1 MWAKSMS
8 AWLCAAADAADE
20 VAAVEGATD
29 DVASLVAELLH
40 APMTATAANAATPV
54 ATVLVLFTKDPFVE
68 TTRSVYVSLSSLLRW
83 DRDCPSHSV
92 KIR

>member
-1 MWAKSMS
+1 MWAKFIS
-8 AWLCAAADAADE
+8 AWLCAAAGAADE
-20 VAAVEGATD
+20 VWVVDGASD

-68 TTRSVYVSLSSLLRW
+68 TTRSVYGSLSSLARP
-83 DRDCPSHSV
+83 DRAV
-92 KIR
+92 LAVL

>member
-1 MWAKSMS
+1 MS
-8 AWLCAAADAADE
+8 AWLCAAAGATDE

-40 APMTATAANAATPV
+40 APTAAIAANAATPV
-54 ATVLVLFTKDPFVE
+54 ATVLILFTTNPFVG
-68 TTRSVYVSLSSLLRW
+68 TKSIYGRFSSFMCR